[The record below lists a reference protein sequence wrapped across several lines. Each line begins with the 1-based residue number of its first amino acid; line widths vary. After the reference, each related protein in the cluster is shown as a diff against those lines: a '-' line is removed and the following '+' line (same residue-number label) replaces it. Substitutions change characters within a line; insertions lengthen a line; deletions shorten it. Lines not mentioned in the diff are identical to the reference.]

1 MPIYEFKIKC
11 DHDKVIEVL
20 TSADNRNATEV
31 YCIQCDKNVPAKRIL
46 SVPLIKVAY
55 GFSDF
60 DDRAVR
66 KELEVNES

>member
-11 DHDKVIEVL
+11 DHDEVIEVL
-20 TSADNRNATEV
+20 HSVENRNVTEV
-31 YCIQCDKNVPAKRIL
+31 YCIKCDKDVPAQRIL
-46 SVPLIKVAY
+46 SAPLIKVAY

-66 KELEVNES
+66 AELEE